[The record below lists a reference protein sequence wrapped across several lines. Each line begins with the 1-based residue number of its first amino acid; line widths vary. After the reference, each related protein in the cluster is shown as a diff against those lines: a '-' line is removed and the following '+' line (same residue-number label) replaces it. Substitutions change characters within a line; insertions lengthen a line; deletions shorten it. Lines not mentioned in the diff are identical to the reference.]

1 VAKNVTAAAMSQGSH
16 IFAGGNA
23 LRAGQL
29 LFKNCDEPLI
39 LVIRRSEWMAH
50 LPDIG
55 SKDMKGPMM
64 RNLVTLFTMATVVA
78 PLALVSPAAA
88 QYDRNHGNGGS
99 RFGYQGFDS
108 RYDQG
113 PREWR
118 GDDGRYY
125 CRRSDGTVGMIIGG
139 AGGALLGRAIDT
151 DGSRAT
157 GTILGLAAGALLGRE
172 IAKKRQCR

>member
-1 VAKNVTAAAMSQGSH
+1 
-16 IFAGGNA
+16 
-23 LRAGQL
+23 
-29 LFKNCDEPLI
+29 LFENCDEPLI
-39 LVIRRSEWMAH
+39 LVMRRSDWMAH
-50 LPDIG
+50 LLLIG

-64 RNLVTLFTMATVVA
+64 RKSLSLLTIAAVMA

-88 QYDRNHGNGGS
+88 QYDRYRGYGGN
-99 RFGYQGFDS
+99 RYGYQGYDS

-172 IAKKRQCR
+172 IAKKRQCS